1 MYSKKRIFISLLF
14 ASLLTSCGSSSNI
27 SKTIYPFS
35 TYLTINFYNENN
47 VNIDEITN
55 IIDEYDK
62 LCDPYN
68 AYDGINNL
76 YTINNSNDFIKVD
89 AKLYDILKMSIDAQ
103 EKTNGYFNPLI
114 GNLSLTWKEAI
125 ENKTLPNDDLISK
138 EILEINNSS
147 LEFKDDY
154 MIKINGEANLDLG
167 GITKGYVLSILKDYL
182 ATKNITKYLING
194 GNSSIILGNK
204 NGEEFKVGINNI
216 GAGFKAKETF
226 IGTSSV
232 DEQYFEVNGITYS
245 HIINPF
251 TGSAVSKHETVVVIN
266 DNAALM
272 DIYSTVF
279 MMLDTE
285 EITKIANEN
294 NFKVIVIDNK
304 QITYKDSEIELY
316 V

>member
-1 MYSKKRIFISLLF
+1 MYSKQRILMSFLLTLF
-14 ASLLTSCGSSSNI
+14 LTSCGSSNNI

-35 TYLTINFYNENN
+35 TYLTMNFYNEGD
-47 VNIDEITN
+47 VDIDEITN
-55 IIDEYDK
+55 IVDEYDK

-68 AYDGINNL
+68 SYEGINNL
-76 YTINNSNDFIKVD
+76 YTINNSSDFVKVD
-89 AKLYDILKMSIDAQ
+89 AKLYDILKMGIDAQ
-103 EKTNGYFNPLI
+103 AKTNGYFNPLI

-125 ENKTLPNDDLISK
+125 ENKTLPNEDVISK

-154 MIKINGEANLDLG
+154 MVKINGDANLDLG

-204 NGEEFKVGINNI
+204 NGEDFKIGINNV
-216 GAGFKAKETF
+216 GAGFKAKETS

-232 DEQYFEVNGITYS
+232 DEQYFEVDGVTYS

-266 DNAALM
+266 DNATLM

-285 EITKIANEN
+285 EIIKIAEKNS
-294 NFKVIVIDNK
+294 FKVIVIDNK

>member
-1 MYSKKRIFISLLF
+1 VYSKKRIFISLLF

-27 SKTIYPFS
+27 SKNIYPFS

-216 GAGFKAKETF
+216 GAGFKAKETS

-266 DNAALM
+266 DNATLM